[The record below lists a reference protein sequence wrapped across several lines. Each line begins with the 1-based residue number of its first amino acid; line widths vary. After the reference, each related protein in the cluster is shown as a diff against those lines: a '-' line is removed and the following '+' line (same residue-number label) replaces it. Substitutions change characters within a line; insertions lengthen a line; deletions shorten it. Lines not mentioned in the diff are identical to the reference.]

1 MVKPPLHSSGDAS
14 RRSHLVPRTRDGWI
28 AAVAFV
34 AVFFL
39 ALPPVTHTV
48 LNRTEP
54 WILGA
59 PFLYSALL
67 AVYAALIGILIWTW
81 RRRV

>member
-1 MVKPPLHSSGDAS
+1 MRSGS
-14 RRSHLVPRTRDGWI
+14 PRRSHLVPRTRDGWI
-28 AAVAFV
+28 ATVAFV
-34 AVFFL
+34 AVLLL

-59 PFLYSALL
+59 PFLYSTLL
-67 AVYAALIGILIWTW
+67 AVYVALIGILIWAW

>member
-1 MVKPPLHSSGDAS
+1 MRSGS
-14 RRSHLVPRTRDGWI
+14 PRRSHLVPRTRDGWI
-28 AAVAFV
+28 ATVAFV
-34 AVFFL
+34 AVLLL

-67 AVYAALIGILIWTW
+67 AVYVALIGILIWAW
-81 RRRV
+81 RRQV

>member
-1 MVKPPLHSSGDAS
+1 MRSGS
-14 RRSHLVPRTRDGWI
+14 PRRSHLVPRTRDGWI
-28 AAVAFV
+28 ATVAFV
-34 AVFFL
+34 AVLLL

-67 AVYAALIGILIWTW
+67 VVYVALIVILIWAW